1 MEAKERM
8 RSHGESEKKRH
19 DQKAREESIEVGMQV
34 LLKRKMKKKGMSKY
48 DPRPFTVT
56 EIVGRQAVLERN
68 GAKIKRETQKFK
80 RFYPQ
85 PEHHV
90 QLSNDDDWEEGSKG
104 RAERSERSAEEHED
118 RQQTAAT
125 EAGGM
130 MAGSAPQPNMVS
142 ARTASGT
149 LAGNDDSRQ
158 TTVTERTT
166 ATAAPRRTPRT
177 HGPPDRFGS
186 WVTK

>member
-1 MEAKERM
+1 M
-8 RSHGESEKKRH
+8 
-19 DQKAREESIEVGMQV
+19 
-34 LLKRKMKKKGMSKY
+34 
-48 DPRPFTVT
+48 
-56 EIVGRQAVLERN
+56 VGRQAVLERN
-68 GAKIKRETQKFK
+68 GAMIKRETQKFK

-85 PEHHV
+85 PE
-90 QLSNDDDWEEGSKG
+90 QSQNRTLPCKG
-104 RAERSERSAEEHED
+104 RAECSVSSAEGHEG

-142 ARTASGT
+142 AGTASGT
-149 LAGNDDSRQ
+149 LGGTDDSRQ